1 MSECL
6 LWMGL
11 PLDGRGNE
19 DQEYLDGWVA
29 PGIGSHGRAGL
40 VMLEWGDA
48 WIGCFTP
55 AACAARRSRVADAWM
70 GMLGWRCLDG
80 DAWMRM
86 RPRAMER
93 TPLLAAAVMRVR
105 AVVSRSNRQLPRLEC
120 AGRLTRGRRP

>member
-29 PGIGSHGRAGL
+29 PGIGSHRRAGL

-55 AACAARRSRVADAWM
+55 AACAAISRC
-70 GMLGWRCLDG
+70 GCLDG
-80 DAWMRM
+80 DAWMEM
-86 RPRAMER
+86 LGWGCLDED
-93 TPLLAAAVMRVR
+93 AATGDGAHAALSRGGDASQGSCQSLEPAV
-105 AVVSRSNRQLPRLEC
+105 AE
-120 AGRLTRGRRP
+120 A